1 MFVVVVE
8 FEVQPEAADAFRSA
22 VLEQARNSLDLEP
35 ECKVFDV
42 AEDGRRAGRF
52 LLYEKYSSPD
62 AFDEHLAS
70 EHFRAFDARV
80 TPWVLQKTVM
90 EWSALDVRE

>member
-8 FEVQPEAADAFRSA
+8 FQVRPEAADAFRSA
-22 VLEQARNSLDLEP
+22 VLEQARNSLELEP
-35 ECKVFDV
+35 ECRVFDV
-42 AEDGRRAGRF
+42 AEDERLAGRF

-62 AFDEHLAS
+62 AFDVHLAS

-80 TPWVLQKTVM
+80 TPWVLQKTVA
-90 EWSALDVRE
+90 EWSGLAVRE